1 MTTTY
6 DPDNIFAKILRGEA
20 PCAKIFEDDVS
31 LAFLDVMPRAD
42 GHTLVIPKV
51 AARNLLDVAPAD
63 LARFMPS
70 VRTVA
75 IAVKAGMKAEGL
87 TLQQFNEFSGG
98 QQVFHL
104 HFHVLPRWTGV
115 ALRPPGG
122 PFQNA
127 EALRP
132 HAGRII
138 AALPQMGPA
147 LSDPQFFRPGRWIL
161 KPSSRDK
168 EKRGGTWHR
177 LAIDLRGNGW
187 LFRAQLGRDRGAAV
201 PPFRISMTQANAA
214 AVNQAWKKA
223 GMKGSM
229 SNSLVS
235 NIGFKLGLAGNL
247 PKGPKPARRPLRRS
261 RHNRSGKAPSGQPG
275 AGAVGWRPGSTA

>member
-1 MTTTY
+1 MPNLWENPLTSTY
-6 DPDNIFAKILRGEA
+6 DPDNIFARILRGEA
-20 PCAKIFEDDVS
+20 PCVKVFEDEVS

-51 AARNLLDVAPAD
+51 AARNLFDVAPED
-63 LARFMPS
+63 LARFMPA

-87 TLQQFNEFSGG
+87 TLQQFNESAGG

-132 HAGRII
+132 HAERII
-138 AALPQMGPA
+138 AALPP
-147 LSDPQFFRPGRWIL
+147 
-161 KPSSRDK
+161 
-168 EKRGGTWHR
+168 
-177 LAIDLRGNGW
+177 
-187 LFRAQLGRDRGAAV
+187 V
-201 PPFRISMTQANAA
+201 
-214 AVNQAWKKA
+214 
-223 GMKGSM
+223 
-229 SNSLVS
+229 
-235 NIGFKLGLAGNL
+235 
-247 PKGPKPARRPLRRS
+247 
-261 RHNRSGKAPSGQPG
+261 
-275 AGAVGWRPGSTA
+275 